1 MKNQSFFHCYINLL
15 LPEHTIQNHNFL
27 NGFFFFLIYPEA
39 KIQDQLIRK
48 LLWKHERDMKLYKK
62 GVFPLVLKE
71 NMLKNKKIP
80 HKFYVYFR
88 YTKNT
93 QQYTPKQLTIDVKS
107 TSYKF
112 LVNGESRQLKTKTRG
127 KKRKERM
134 FKERKRTRW
143 SVHLKR
149 QIPVPRGNSKHEP
162 TPVQRVLTCSPLVLM
177 LSIGWV
183 GAKYNPFCSKSC
195 DP

>member
-1 MKNQSFFHCYINLL
+1 
-15 LPEHTIQNHNFL
+15 
-27 NGFFFFLIYPEA
+27 
-39 KIQDQLIRK
+39 
-48 LLWKHERDMKLYKK
+48 MKLYKK
-62 GVFPLVLKE
+62 GFFPLVLKE
-71 NMLKNKKIP
+71 NMLKNKTIP
-80 HKFYVYFR
+80 HKSYVYFR

-134 FKERKRTRW
+134 FKQRKRTRW

-149 QIPVPRGNSKHEP
+149 QIPVPRRIVNM
-162 TPVQRVLTCSPLVLM
+162 SPP
-177 LSIGWV
+177 LSSM
-183 GAKYNPFCSKSC
+183 C
-195 DP
+195 